1 MQILHFLHRKELP
14 VWKRLKVG
22 LMIILC
28 FVYLPSLSAY
38 ASSDGGCSTQTAGQ
52 PMTITM
58 QLTQWNTL
66 KQELIEQEND
76 LTQLRQKLKMLKS
89 TSSEQI
95 QLLENLQS
103 ELNATRQN
111 LMNANASLIEC
122 QRDLKESRQSLEML
136 EQQIKQM
143 EHKQTVT
150 RRQRDVWAGLFGTA
164 LVSLLIK

>member
-1 MQILHFLHRKELP
+1 
-14 VWKRLKVG
+14 
-22 LMIILC
+22 MIILC

-52 PMTITM
+52 PTTITM

-66 KQELIEQEND
+66 KQELIAQEND
-76 LTQLRQKLKMLKS
+76 LNLLKVKLKMLKM
-89 TSSEQI
+89 SSNEQI
-95 QLLENLQS
+95 KQLDILSTQLEQTKS
-103 ELNATRQN
+103 S
-111 LMNANASLIEC
+111 LMSAQVSLTEC
-122 QRDLKESRQSLEML
+122 QRELEASKQSLEML
-136 EQQIKQM
+136 KQQIKQM

>member
-1 MQILHFLHRKELP
+1 M
-14 VWKRLKVG
+14 WKRLKIG

-76 LTQLRQKLKMLKS
+76 LTQLKQKLQMLKS
-89 TSSEQI
+89 TSSEQL

-111 LMNANASLIEC
+111 LMNANISLTECRNELEKSKASLET
-122 QRDLKESRQSLEML
+122 LKV
-136 EQQIKQM
+136 QIRKL

-150 RRQRDVWAGLFGTA
+150 RRQRDVWAAIAA
-164 LVSLLIK
+164 LSLGGVIARR

>member
-1 MQILHFLHRKELP
+1 M
-14 VWKRLKVG
+14 WKRLKVG

-66 KQELIEQEND
+66 KQELIAQEND
-76 LTQLRQKLKMLKS
+76 LNLLRIKLKMLRGNS
-89 TSSEQI
+89 TEQI
-95 QLLENLQS
+95 KQLDELSRRLAQTKQS
-103 ELNATRQN
+103 
-111 LMNANASLIEC
+111 LMSAQVSLTKC
-122 QRDLKESRQSLEML
+122 QRDLEASRQSLEML
-136 EQQIKQM
+136 KQQIKQM
-143 EHKQTVT
+143 KHKQTVT